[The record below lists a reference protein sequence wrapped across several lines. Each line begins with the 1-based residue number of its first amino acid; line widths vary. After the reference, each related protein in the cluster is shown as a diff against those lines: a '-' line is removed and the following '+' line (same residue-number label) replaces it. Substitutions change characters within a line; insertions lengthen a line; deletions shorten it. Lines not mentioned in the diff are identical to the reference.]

1 MHSSMADAFYLC
13 GHVQCDCADDEFG
26 LNGKMVPLQQN
37 NKYPKS
43 LNISFIGICHS
54 KMLNMHV
61 IWLTTK
67 LKINHVIQPDLL
79 G

>member
-1 MHSSMADAFYLC
+1 MADAFYLC
-13 GHVQCDCADDEFG
+13 GHVQCDCAEDEFG

-61 IWLTTK
+61 I
-67 LKINHVIQPDLL
+67 
-79 G
+79 